1 MPPHACLYETEMCLE
16 RSFKPVKQ
24 LQVEAPS
31 ALSCSVIA
39 LKVCFS
45 FPVVQLLSPF
55 GLFATLWT
63 AAYQAFLSF
72 TISCSLLKFMST
84 ESMMLSNHL
93 ILCHPLLLPSI
104 FPSMRVFAS
113 SGQSTGA
120 SASVLPMKIQ
130 DLFPLGLTALTS
142 LLFKGLSRVFS
153 SIAIRKHQFFGTQPS
168 YGPTLTSV
176 HD

>member
-1 MPPHACLYETEMCLE
+1 MVPPLGG
-16 RSFKPVKQ
+16 SFV
-24 LQVEAPS
+24 
-31 ALSCSVIA
+31 
-39 LKVCFS
+39 
-45 FPVVQLLSPF
+45 VVQLLTCANFLRSH
-55 GLFATLWT
+55 GLPAH
-63 AAYQAFLSF
+63 QAFLSF
-72 TISCSLLKFMST
+72 TVSWSLLKFMST

-120 SASVLPMKIQ
+120 SAAVLPMKIQ

-153 SIAIRKHQFFGTQPS
+153 SIAIRKHQFFGTHPS
-168 YGPTLTSV
+168 LWSNSHICT
-176 HD
+176 